1 MNKEPTCFEN
11 YAKPSCINLF
21 LTNCSKSFES
31 TLTIETNVLD
41 FFKLMGNVLKVKHN
55 NVLPKIMQYRDY
67 INFDSTRFFE
77 KLQVM
82 FFNLNMNILN
92 FGSLKKCFLELL
104 LLKRKFPRANHS
116 EFVTKEV
123 LRL

>member
-1 MNKEPTCFEN
+1 
-11 YAKPSCINLF
+11 
-21 LTNCSKSFES
+21 
-31 TLTIETNVLD
+31 
-41 FFKLMGNVLKVKHN
+41 MGNFLKVKHK
-55 NVLPKIMQYRDY
+55 NVLPKIIQYRDY

-123 LRL
+123 IKTMMLRTKLRNQFLKKRSLEVRTRYNNQKNIVSAL